1 MPKHN
6 KRNKTIYPGVNYEEG
21 VSPSLGTPERV
32 YYVRYRKDGKLIEE
46 KAGRQYQDAMTPA
59 KASVIRAERIR
70 GKELCNTQR
79 REIAKKKKESEK
91 GRYTIERIWREYKRQ
106 RVFNKSLS
114 IDDNRFKNHLKPS
127 FGKKEPQ
134 EIIQLDVD
142 RLRLKLMK
150 KYNPQSVRHI
160 LALLRRLVNF
170 GVKKGLCQNLKFTI
184 EMPPVYNT
192 TTEDLTPGQL
202 NALLQALDESSN
214 TAVASM
220 MKLVLYSGMRRGEIF
235 KLQWGH
241 VDFDRGFIEIVD
253 PKGGPSQKVPLNNA
267 ARTLLEN
274 YPRTKSEYV
283 FPGKGGKQR
292 TDVNNAAN
300 KIKNAAGLPSSF
312 RALHGLRHVYA
323 SMLASS
329 GKVDMY
335 TLQKLLT
342 HKSPQMT
349 QRYAHLRDDALKNA
363 SEVAANIISDI
374 DRDRKKVQDSI
385 RVRDASIV
393 KMPEKA

>member
-1 MPKHN
+1 MPSL
-6 KRNKTIYPGVNYEEG
+6 KRTKTKYPGVYYVMG
-21 VSPSLGTPERV
+21 IAVGTGKPERI
-32 YYVRYRKDGKLIEE
+32 YYIRYRKDGKEVEE

-59 KASVIRAERIR
+59 KASVIRAERIQ
-70 GKELCNTQR
+70 GKKLCNTER
-79 REIAKKKKESEK
+79 RKVDRKKKEYEK

-114 IDDNRFKNHLKPS
+114 IDDNRFKNHLNPS

-220 MKLVLYSGMRRGEIF
+220 MKLVLYSGMRRGEIL